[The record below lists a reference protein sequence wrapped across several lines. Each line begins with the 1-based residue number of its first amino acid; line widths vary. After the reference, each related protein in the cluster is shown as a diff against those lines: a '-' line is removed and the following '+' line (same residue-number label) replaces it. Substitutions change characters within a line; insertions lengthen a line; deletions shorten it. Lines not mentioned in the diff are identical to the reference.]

1 MSDSGYDG
9 PLRGERPAI
18 ELVNTRFA
26 DRGGVLVDG
35 LADPGAVPPFLRAVL
50 PDHDG
55 PPPHLGA
62 LLALRGTVTSVLRA
76 SLAGTPLDSTAIAAL
91 NRTASRC
98 PTSPLVVLTA
108 DGVPTAHVE
117 HHGPRADVPLVR
129 FAADAIDL
137 LTGPARATLRACVAP
152 GCVLLFLKD
161 HPRRTWCS
169 PACGNRARQARHYT
183 RHRRAQPD
191 RVPSTAQAASPGAT
205 RTSAGD
211 EASIPEYRANVR
223 AYDGV

>member
-26 DRGGVLVDG
+26 DRGGVLVDD
-35 LADPGAVPPFLRAVL
+35 LADPGAVPSFLRAVL
-50 PDHDG
+50 PDHAG
-55 PPPHLGA
+55 PPPQHTA

-91 NRTASRC
+91 NHAASRC
-98 PTSPLVVLTA
+98 PTSPLAALSA
-108 DGVPTAHVE
+108 DGAPRAHVE
-117 HHGPRADVPLVR
+117 HHGPQASVPLAW
-129 FAADAIDL
+129 FAADAIEL
-137 LTGPARATLRACVAP
+137 LTGPTRATLRACGAP

-169 PACGNRARQARHYT
+169 PACGNRARQARHYA
-183 RHRRAQPD
+183 RHRRARP
-191 RVPSTAQAASPGAT
+191 
-205 RTSAGD
+205 
-211 EASIPEYRANVR
+211 
-223 AYDGV
+223 